1 MPHPHIA
8 RPDASILVVVDVQEP
23 FAKAMADREK
33 MIANIITLVRVA
45 RINEVPVIVTEQ
57 NAARLGPTVP
67 ELASVLKELEV
78 YEPIDK
84 MAFSC
89 CAVEPFVQRVYD
101 LGRDTLVLAGM
112 EAHVCVAQTA
122 LDALNMG
129 YRAHVV
135 EDAVTCRRPADF
147 QAAME
152 KLRHAGAIIS
162 TTEMLSYELLGEAG
176 TPQFKQAMQ
185 YLKW

>member
-1 MPHPHIA
+1 MPHPHVA
-8 RPDASILVVVDVQEP
+8 RSDASILVIVDVQEP
-23 FAKAMADREK
+23 FARAMADRER
-33 MIANIITLVRVA
+33 MIANITTLARVA
-45 RINEVPVIVTEQ
+45 RINGAPVIVTEQ

-78 YEPIDK
+78 YEPIGK

-101 LGRDTLVLAGM
+101 SGRDTLVLVGM
-112 EAHVCVAQTA
+112 EAHVCIAQTA

-135 EDAVTCRRPADF
+135 QDAVTSRHREDF
-147 QAAME
+147 QVAME

-162 TTEMLSYELLGEAG
+162 TTEMLAYELLGEAG